1 VVDVDL
7 SPPPSLELPLWRSL
21 LLNIADRISPE
32 RLPALELTSTPVDSG
47 MLFGDRLALP
57 WYRTV
62 FTNIADVVSA
72 DTSAPLELTSRPVDV
87 GELLGDELSHGWWT
101 SLADSLR
108 YRLSPERLPSLELT
122 SRPIPA
128 YGAKAWLQVMDWS
141 SLLSTPKVF
150 LPDKPRDV
158 GTARATEDAVAAVVP
173 PVPAKKSS
181 QELLAVQLQFKRDL
195 SRSRFRQKVWISLV
209 AAEVIMLISY
219 LVRAH

>member
-1 VVDVDL
+1 
-7 SPPPSLELPLWRSL
+7 
-21 LLNIADRISPE
+21 
-32 RLPALELTSTPVDSG
+32 

-62 FTNIADVVSA
+62 FTNIADVVSPE
-72 DTSAPLELTSRPVDV
+72 TGPPLELTARPVDV

-108 YRLSPERLPSLELT
+108 DRLSPDSLPALQLT

-141 SLLSTPKVF
+141 SLLATPKIF
-150 LPDKPRDV
+150 LPDKRREAV
-158 GTARATEDAVAAVVP
+158 GLAALDNSGPAATGDLPAR
-173 PVPAKKSS
+173 KSS
-181 QELLAVQLQFKRDL
+181 HELLAVQLQFKRDL
-195 SRSRFRQKVWISLV
+195 SRSRFRQKIWVSLV